1 MATPVEV
8 PKLGN
13 SVEECIIGRWVKRV
27 GDALA
32 AGDVV
37 VEIETDKTTFEV
49 TAPVGG
55 KLLATF
61 FEEGAV
67 VPVFTNFF
75 VVGDAGED
83 ADAFRPQAAGA
94 VATATAGAVVPAPA
108 AVSGAVVPAAVAAI
122 GTVARRGDAGEDADA
137 SRAAPTATA
146 VAAGPAAV
154 AAGPAAAAVGTAA
167 HVGDTGGNADAS
179 RAAPA
184 AAAVAAVSTVAH
196 RGDAGGNAEA
206 SRAAPTVAAGLVA
219 ASVSTAARRGD
230 AGGNAEASRAAPTV
244 AAGLVA
250 ATVSTAARRGD
261 AGGNAEAS
269 RAAPTTA
276 AGPVGPVAATPGSTA
291 AHVGDTGGNAD
302 ASRAA
307 PTVAAGLVA
316 TTVSTAARRGDTG
329 GNAEASRA
337 ATAVGTAARTGDAG
351 GNAEASRAAP
361 TAAAVAAG
369 PVAATVSTAA
379 RRGDAGG
386 NAEAS
391 RAATTVS
398 TAARMSPRARR
409 FAEVHDF
416 HPAAAIGSGP
426 SGRILEEDLR
436 KLFEARPKS
445 APRSR
450 LRETIARRMR
460 ESLATTAQY
469 TMNASADAAG
479 LLMLRAR
486 IKASVGAADINI
498 NHLVTF
504 CTIRA
509 LREVP
514 SLNAEFIEGR
524 IQEHD
529 AVHLGFAC
537 DTPKGLMVPVV
548 RDAQALSLADLAA
561 RMKDL
566 TARAVAGTIAVDDL
580 AGGTFTMS
588 NLGNLG
594 IEWFTPLLNP
604 PQVAILGVNAIQLKP
619 VRKDG
624 RVEFIDAIGFSLT
637 CDHQAID
644 GAPGARFLQVLRAKI
659 EGVEAECQNRF

>member
-1 MATPVEV
+1 
-8 PKLGN
+8 
-13 SVEECIIGRWVKRV
+13 
-27 GDALA
+27 
-32 AGDVV
+32 
-37 VEIETDKTTFEV
+37 
-49 TAPVGG
+49 
-55 KLLATF
+55 
-61 FEEGAV
+61 
-67 VPVFTNFF
+67 
-75 VVGDAGED
+75 
-83 ADAFRPQAAGA
+83 
-94 VATATAGAVVPAPA
+94 
-108 AVSGAVVPAAVAAI
+108 
-122 GTVARRGDAGEDADA
+122 
-137 SRAAPTATA
+137 

-154 AAGPAAAAVGTAA
+154 AAGPAAAAVG
-167 HVGDTGGNADAS
+167 
-179 RAAPA
+179 
-184 AAAVAAVSTVAH
+184 
-196 RGDAGGNAEA
+196 
-206 SRAAPTVAAGLVA
+206 
-219 ASVSTAARRGD
+219 
-230 AGGNAEASRAAPTV
+230 
-244 AAGLVA
+244 
-250 ATVSTAARRGD
+250 
-261 AGGNAEAS
+261 
-269 RAAPTTA
+269 
-276 AGPVGPVAATPGSTA
+276 TA

>member
-179 RAAPA
+179 RAAP
-184 AAAVAAVSTVAH
+184 
-196 RGDAGGNAEA
+196 
-206 SRAAPTVAAGLVA
+206 
-219 ASVSTAARRGD
+219 
-230 AGGNAEASRAAPTV
+230 
-244 AAGLVA
+244 
-250 ATVSTAARRGD
+250 
-261 AGGNAEAS
+261 
-269 RAAPTTA
+269 
-276 AGPVGPVAATPGSTA
+276 
-291 AHVGDTGGNAD
+291 
-302 ASRAA
+302 
-307 PTVAAGLVA
+307 TVAAGLVA

-337 ATAVGTAARTGDAG
+337 ATAVGTAART
-351 GNAEASRAAP
+351 
-361 TAAAVAAG
+361 
-369 PVAATVSTAA
+369 
-379 RRGDAGG
+379 GDAGG